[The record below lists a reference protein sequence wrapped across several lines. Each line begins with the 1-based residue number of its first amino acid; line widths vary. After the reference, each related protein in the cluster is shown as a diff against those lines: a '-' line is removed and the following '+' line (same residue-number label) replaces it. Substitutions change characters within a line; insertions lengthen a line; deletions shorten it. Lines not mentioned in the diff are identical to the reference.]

1 MMHRA
6 STGSGFLMIQVP
18 PPERLGTRRMQT
30 GEMLDRVERLL
41 DVGINPERAYLRVAF
56 YTFQR
61 VSRRRHSCGREALTP
76 EP

>member
-41 DVGINPERAYLRVAF
+41 DFGSNPERAYLRVVF
-56 YTFQR
+56 Y
-61 VSRRRHSCGREALTP
+61 TP